1 MYKAGEGGAAAY
13 YYVVSISLYE
23 ELWRRLLREPSKWT
37 FKINSS
43 EFGVD
48 TTKVCNWKIVYKN
61 LTKTII
67 RGVL

>member
-1 MYKAGEGGAAAY
+1 
-13 YYVVSISLYE
+13 
-23 ELWRRLLREPSKWT
+23 LREPSKWI

-67 RGVL
+67 RGGKK